1 MLDFRAFV
9 EQLDAQGKLTRITRE
24 VDPRFELPGIM
35 QLLDQRDQA
44 YLFENVKGSSVP
56 VIGGVLNDPA
66 RYAMLF
72 GHEGEGE
79 FSKDDFRVYLDQ
91 AEARAVPPV
100 RVETGPVKEVVESGD
115 QVRLTDL
122 PVPTYFELDTGPFIT
137 AGVGI
142 ARDPETGI
150 QNMGTYRTLI
160 LNDRECVISA
170 SLMNDLHKIYMKYKA
185 SGEPMPIAL
194 VLGVQPAVQ
203 ISAPAKTPLGHSELD
218 LAGGFQGE
226 PIELVQCET
235 SDLLVPANA
244 EMVIEGTVDFS
255 RSIDNNHGEF
265 HDLYGEASGP
275 VTRVDAIT
283 HRKDYM
289 FYALLGGRSKE
300 HNGLGTIS
308 VYGIKDALAA
318 AVAATV
324 PEAKKVAVHFNP
336 LRGALC
342 HIGIA
347 IDKESDEQPGDIIQ
361 RVFAADAGPFP
372 ISMLTRRVVVVD
384 TDVNVDD
391 WDDVEWAIWTRVAD
405 DNRYI
410 LIPKVVSW
418 EVDRAADDE
427 HRSLRMGVDATMAF
441 DRRKELVRPQIE
453 GVENLK
459 LEDYL

>member
-1 MLDFRAFV
+1 MLDFRGFIR
-9 EQLDAQGKLTRITRE
+9 QLDEAGRLTRIKRE
-24 VDPRFELPGIM
+24 VDPVFELPGIM
-35 QLLDQRDQA
+35 KLLDDRDQA
-44 YLFENVKGSSVP
+44 YLFENVKGSKIP
-56 VIGGVLNDPA
+56 LIGGLLNDPA

-72 GHEGEGE
+72 EHDGDGE

-91 AEARAVPPV
+91 AMDRAVAPITV
-100 RVETGPVKEVVESGD
+100 KTGPVKEVVETGD

-142 ARDPETGI
+142 ARDPETGV

-160 LNDRECVISA
+160 LDNRECVISA
-170 SLMNDLHKIYMKYKA
+170 SLMNDLYQIYMKYKA

-194 VLGVQPAVQ
+194 AIGVPPSMQ
-203 ISAPAKTPLGHSELD
+203 IAAPAKTAPGQSEID
-218 LAGGFQGE
+218 LAGGFQGA
-226 PIELVQCET
+226 PVELVKCET
-235 SDLLVPANA
+235 SDLLVPADA

-255 RSIDNNHGEF
+255 RFIDNNHGEF
-265 HDLYGEASGP
+265 HDLYGESAGP

-283 HRKDYM
+283 HRKDFM
-289 FYALLGGRSKE
+289 FYGLLGGRSKE

-308 VYGIKDALAA
+308 VYGIKDALVA
-318 AVAATV
+318 AVADCV
-324 PEAKKVAVHFNP
+324 PEATKLSVHFNP

-342 HIGIA
+342 HIAIA
-347 IDKESDEQPGDIIQ
+347 IDKKNDEQPREIIE
-361 RVFAADAGPFP
+361 RVFQAEAGPFP
-372 ISMLTRRVVVVD
+372 VSYLTRRVVVVD
-384 TDVNVDD
+384 TDVDIDD
-391 WDDVEWAIWTRVAD
+391 WNDVEWAIWTRVAD
-405 DNRYI
+405 EDRYV

-441 DRRKELVRPQIE
+441 DRREELVRPHIK
-453 GVENLK
+453 GVENLR